1 MSGIE
6 VYKLTKR
13 FKSTLA
19 VEDLS
24 FEVGSGEIFGLLGPN
39 GSGKTTT
46 IRMLSCLI
54 SPTGGSARVNG
65 YDIVSDAVKVRGSVG
80 VLTESPS
87 IYERLT
93 AIENMNFFS
102 EAYGLKGVSKDSRI
116 REVLEF
122 FELWDRRNERVG
134 TYSKGMKQKLA
145 IARSIVHNPAVVFLD
160 EPTSGLDPKAAKD
173 IRELMERLSRQEKRT
188 ILLCTH
194 NMEDAEKLCDRVMIL
209 RKGKSVAM
217 GSLEVLRRLLKETP
231 ILEVKLAETST
242 GVVESLKGFE
252 RVRKFTEH
260 DRTLSLELDDPDGSI
275 PETVKRIVDAGGRIL
290 SVSLHRSSLED
301 IYLELLKEREK

>member
-87 IYERLT
+87 LYERLT

-231 ILEVKLAETST
+231 ILEVKLVEISA

-252 RVRKFTEH
+252 IVRKFTEH

-301 IYLELLKEREK
+301 TYLELLKEREK

>member
-1 MSGIE
+1 LSSIE

-87 IYERLT
+87 LYERLT

-122 FELWDRRNERVG
+122 FELWDRRNDRVG
-134 TYSKGMKQKLA
+134 TFSKGMKQKLA

-160 EPTSGLDPKAAKD
+160 EPTAGLDPKAAKD

-209 RKGKSVAM
+209 RKGKSVAT
-217 GSLEVLRRLLKETP
+217 GSLEVLRRLLKEKP
-231 ILEVKLAETST
+231 VLEVKLAETSMS
-242 GVVESLKGFE
+242 VVESLKGFE
-252 RVRKFTEH
+252 GVRKFTEH

-301 IYLELLKEREK
+301 TYLELLKEREK

>member
-1 MSGIE
+1 MSSIE

-87 IYERLT
+87 LYERLT

-122 FELWDRRNERVG
+122 FELWDRRNDRVG
-134 TYSKGMKQKLA
+134 TFSKGMKQKLA

-209 RKGKSVAM
+209 RKGKSVAT
-217 GSLEVLRRLLKETP
+217 GSLEVLRRLLKEKP
-231 ILEVKLAETST
+231 VLEVKLAETSMS
-242 GVVESLKGFE
+242 VVESLKGFE
-252 RVRKFTEH
+252 GVRKFTEH

-301 IYLELLKEREK
+301 TYLELLKEREK

>member
-1 MSGIE
+1 MSSIE

-54 SPTGGSARVNG
+54 SPMGGSARVNG

-87 IYERLT
+87 LYERLT

-122 FELWDRRNERVG
+122 FELWDRRNDRVG
-134 TYSKGMKQKLA
+134 TFSKGMKQKLA

-160 EPTSGLDPKAAKD
+160 EPTAGLDPKAAKD

-209 RKGKSVAM
+209 RKGKSVAT
-217 GSLEVLRRLLKETP
+217 GSLEVLRRLLKEKP
-231 ILEVKLAETST
+231 VLEVKLAET
-242 GVVESLKGFE
+242 
-252 RVRKFTEH
+252 
-260 DRTLSLELDDPDGSI
+260 
-275 PETVKRIVDAGGRIL
+275 
-290 SVSLHRSSLED
+290 
-301 IYLELLKEREK
+301 